1 MSEIR
6 VNNVTNSSGDG
17 FVKIPNSATGVADG
31 LKLAP
36 RVISFSPANLESGA
50 AISTNIVFTF
60 DQDIQ
65 FYGTPGTVE
74 IREETIDGTVYQSY
88 TTGSSSELSISGAV
102 LTINPTVN
110 LEGNNKYFVKLP
122 SVGIANTYGNPFTGL
137 ESYAFT
143 TQTVPFS
150 MTGGNHSWTSG
161 GYKYH
166 VFTSSGPLVV
176 SSPSIYATN
185 LTMMLI
191 GGGGGGG
198 SYPGSDRA
206 GGGGGG
212 GGLVKVDDMRLRKG
226 NYTVTIGAGGL
237 GHRPTSSSYGQKGA
251 DSLLETVG
259 GETILR
265 AFGGGG
271 GHYQTPTSSSPPGLV
286 SDGGSGGG
294 SYGYPGSYR
303 KEKAGYGLLGQG
315 NPGVSYGN
323 MGWNPN
329 GESYS
334 VGGGGGG
341 AGSGGGSYNTH
352 QPAPGPY
359 GFGLRGGGGGS
370 GRSIPEFRGPYL
382 SGYVPTIPPH
392 SLSAI
397 GPTGRYAGGGGGGG
411 SPPGY
416 LPGAPYTGGVGGQ
429 GGGGHGAYVNPSY
442 STFGGPSMTPGSPN
456 PYWQGP
462 DNWAQPGFH
471 CTGGGGGGNRG
482 PYGSYYGG
490 NGGQGVF
497 MIRYSA

>member
-6 VNNVTNSSGDG
+6 VNTVTNGSGDG
-17 FVKIPNSATGVADG
+17 AVKLPNSATGVADG

-36 RVISFSPANLESGA
+36 KVISFSPENLGVGA
-50 AISTNIVFTF
+50 AISSNIVITF

-74 IREETIDGTVYQSY
+74 IREETIDGLVYQSY

-102 LTINPTVN
+102 LTINPSVN
-110 LEGNNKYFVKLP
+110 LEGNGKYFIKLP
-122 SVGIANTYGNPFTGL
+122 SVGIANTYGNTFSGL
-137 ESYAFT
+137 ETYSFT
-143 TQTVPFS
+143 TETVPFS

-176 SSPSIYATN
+176 SSPSVYATN
-185 LTMMLI
+185 LTMMLV

-212 GGLVKVDDMRLRKG
+212 GGLVKVDNIRLRKG
-226 NYTVTIGAGGL
+226 NYSVAIGGGGS
-237 GHRPTSSSYGQKGA
+237 GHRPTSSSYGQKGTN
-251 DSLLETVG
+251 SSFSISG
-259 GETILR
+259 GDDILV
-265 AFGGGG
+265 AYGGGG
-271 GHYQTPTSSSPPGLV
+271 GVYESPLPAA
-286 SDGGSGGG
+286 DGGSGGG
-294 SYGYPGSYR
+294 SYSFPSPTRG
-303 KEKAGYGLLGQG
+303 EKAGYGFLGQG

-323 MGWNPN
+323 MGYNPN
-329 GESYS
+329 NEGFA

-352 QPAPGPY
+352 QPTPNPY

-370 GRSIPEFRGPYL
+370 GRSVPEFRSPNL

-392 SLSAI
+392 SLSVI
-397 GPTGRYAGGGGGGG
+397 GPTGRYAGGGGGGA
-411 SPPGY
+411 SPSGY
-416 LPGAPYTGGVGGQ
+416 IPSNPHTGGVGGQ
-429 GGGGHGAYVNPSY
+429 GGGGHGATVNPSY
-442 STFGGPSMTPGSPN
+442 STFGGPQMTPGSPN
-456 PYWQGP
+456 PYWNGP
-462 DNWAQPGFH
+462 TNWAQPGFYA
-471 CTGGGGGGNRG
+471 TGGGGGGNRG
-482 PYGSYYGG
+482 PYGTYRGG
-490 NGGQGVF
+490 DGGQGVF